1 MIEIDKPKQR
11 QESPAPFLRNAPS
24 TNDLEYYY
32 REPLEAFMSQNQ
44 NQKQKEQQEKKEQ
57 EQ

>member
-1 MIEIDKPKQR
+1 MIEIDKPKQQQR

-32 REPLEAFMSQNQ
+32 REPLESFMS
-44 NQKQKEQQEKKEQ
+44 QKQKEQHHHVGQQ
-57 EQ
+57 N

>member
-1 MIEIDKPKQR
+1 MIEIDKSNKNKK
-11 QESPAPFLRNAPS
+11 ESPAPFLRNAPS

-44 NQKQKEQQEKKEQ
+44 KQKEQQEKEQ